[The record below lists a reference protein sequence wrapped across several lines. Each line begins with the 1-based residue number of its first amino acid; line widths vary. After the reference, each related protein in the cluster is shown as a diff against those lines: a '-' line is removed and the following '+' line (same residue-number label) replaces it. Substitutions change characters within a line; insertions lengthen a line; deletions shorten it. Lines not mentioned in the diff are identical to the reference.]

1 MNPIPSKAQNPTGLH
16 QRYTLLRLDGTPV
29 DTTKA
34 DYFVLRLDDG
44 GSDPHHVAACRAAIL
59 TYAAHIAPTIPK
71 LAEDIRARYGTT
83 PAPGWPKHMPKGVA
97 TQPISKGGEIVERP
111 GKATEEK
118 Q

>member
-44 GSDPHHVAACRAAIL
+44 GSDPAHIAACRAAIL
-59 TYAAHIAPTIPK
+59 TYAAHIQAHIPK
-71 LAEDIRARYGTT
+71 LAEDIRARYGSQ
-83 PAPGWPKHMPKGVA
+83 PSPGWPKHKPRDVA
-97 TQPISKGGEIVERP
+97 TKPIGKGGEVIERP
-111 GKATEEK
+111 GKATEDK
-118 Q
+118 P